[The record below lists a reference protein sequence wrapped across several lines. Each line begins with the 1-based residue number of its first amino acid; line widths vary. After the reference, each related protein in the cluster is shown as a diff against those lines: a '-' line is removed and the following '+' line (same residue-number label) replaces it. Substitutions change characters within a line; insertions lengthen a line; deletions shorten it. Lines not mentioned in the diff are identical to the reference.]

1 LREIIDLLIICGHQ
15 NIVIRRGHTEDKSY
29 SMAILR
35 HVSKYDEI
43 LQSHLYNT
51 EPNSRIKY
59 TSPDIK
65 IIKISGEMVGE
76 LVMTEYFGLIGDF
89 NWSLVFQHMNK
100 SPCVYGL
107 LNVLAVKSYFVRNIL
122 VL

>member
-1 LREIIDLLIICGHQ
+1 MRSSQQKEDIARNRHILREIIDLLIICGHQ

-35 HVSKYDEI
+35 HVFKHDEI

-65 IIKISGEMVGE
+65 IIKISGEMVDE

-89 NWSLVFQHMNK
+89 NWCFNT
-100 SPCVYGL
+100 
-107 LNVLAVKSYFVRNIL
+107 
-122 VL
+122 

>member
-1 LREIIDLLIICGHQ
+1 MIICCHH

-35 HVSKYDEI
+35 HVSKHDDI
-43 LQSHLYNT
+43 LQSHPYNT

-76 LVMTEYFGLIGDF
+76 RIMTLNTLV
-89 NWSLVFQHMNK
+89 
-100 SPCVYGL
+100 
-107 LNVLAVKSYFVRNIL
+107 
-122 VL
+122 

>member
-1 LREIIDLLIICGHQ
+1 LIICGHQ
-15 NIVIRRGHTEDKSY
+15 NIVIRRRHTEDKSY

-35 HVSKYDEI
+35 HVSKHDEI
-43 LQSHLYNT
+43 VQSHLYNT

-76 LVMTEYFGLIGDF
+76 RIMTLNTLV
-89 NWSLVFQHMNK
+89 
-100 SPCVYGL
+100 
-107 LNVLAVKSYFVRNIL
+107 
-122 VL
+122 